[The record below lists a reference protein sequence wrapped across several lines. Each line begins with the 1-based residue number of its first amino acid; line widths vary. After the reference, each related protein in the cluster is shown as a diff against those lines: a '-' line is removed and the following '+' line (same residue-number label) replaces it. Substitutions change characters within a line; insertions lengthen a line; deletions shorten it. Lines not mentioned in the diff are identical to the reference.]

1 MVPIFQH
8 ANRSVFFLDKK
19 GVVAYPHSFQFY
31 RIGALMSTFMAKKDA
46 VDRDWF
52 LVDAQGKVLG
62 RLAREIAHRLRGK
75 HKAEYAP
82 HLDTGDCIIVV
93 NAAKVLTTGR
103 KLDQKKYYRHSGWI
117 GGLKETSLRDMLA
130 KKPEDVIRKAVRG
143 MLPKNR
149 LGRAMLKKLKIYAGE
164 AHPHE
169 AQKPETL
176 DV

>member
-1 MVPIFQH
+1 M
-8 ANRSVFFLDKK
+8 K
-19 GVVAYPHSFQFY
+19 
-31 RIGALMSTFMAKKDA
+31 TFSPTPKDIT
-46 VDRDWF
+46 RNWF
-52 LVDAQGKVLG
+52 VVDASDKILG
-62 RLAREIAHRLRGK
+62 RLATAVAVRLRGK
-75 HKAEYAP
+75 HKAEYCP
-82 HLDTGDCIIVV
+82 HLDTGDCIVVV

-117 GGLKETSLRDMLA
+117 GGLKETTLRDMLA

-149 LGRAMLKKLKIYAGE
+149 LGRAMLKKLKVYAGE

>member
-1 MVPIFQH
+1 M
-8 ANRSVFFLDKK
+8 K
-19 GVVAYPHSFQFY
+19 
-31 RIGALMSTFMAKKDA
+31 TFSPTPKDISHN
-46 VDRDWF
+46 WF
-52 LVDAQGKVLG
+52 VVDASDKILG
-62 RLAREIAHRLRGK
+62 RLASAVAVRLRGK
-75 HKAEYAP
+75 HKVEYAP
-82 HLDTGDCIIVV
+82 HMDTGDFIIVV

-130 KKPEDVIRKAVRG
+130 KKPEEVIRKAVRG

-149 LGRAMLKKLKIYAGE
+149 LGRAMLKKLKVYSGE

>member
-1 MVPIFQH
+1 MKTFS
-8 ANRSVFFLDKK
+8 AK
-19 GVVAYPHSFQFY
+19 PHEV
-31 RIGALMSTFMAKKDA
+31 K
-46 VDRDWF
+46 RDWF
-52 LVDAQGKVLG
+52 VVDGTDKVLG
-62 RLAREIAHRLRGK
+62 RLASEVARRLRGK
-75 HKAEYAP
+75 HKAIYTP
-82 HLDTGDCIIVV
+82 HVDTGDFIVVV

-117 GGLKETSLRDMLA
+117 GGLKETTLRDMLA

-149 LGRAMLKKLKIYAGE
+149 LGRAMLKKLKVYAGE

>member
-1 MVPIFQH
+1 M
-8 ANRSVFFLDKK
+8 K
-19 GVVAYPHSFQFY
+19 
-31 RIGALMSTFMAKKDA
+31 TFSPTPKDITHN
-46 VDRDWF
+46 WF
-52 LVDAQGKVLG
+52 VVDASDKILG
-62 RLAREIAHRLRGK
+62 RLATAVAVRLRGK
-75 HKAEYAP
+75 HKAEFCQ
-82 HLDTGDCIIVV
+82 HLDTGDFIVVV
-93 NAAKVLTTGR
+93 NAAKVKTTGR

>member
-1 MVPIFQH
+1 M
-8 ANRSVFFLDKK
+8 K
-19 GVVAYPHSFQFY
+19 
-31 RIGALMSTFMAKKDA
+31 TFSPTPKDIT
-46 VDRDWF
+46 RNWF
-52 LVDAQGKVLG
+52 VVDASDKILG
-62 RLAREIAHRLRGK
+62 RLATAVAVRLRGK
-75 HKAEYAP
+75 HKAEYCP
-82 HLDTGDCIIVV
+82 HLDTGDYIVVV

-117 GGLKETSLRDMLA
+117 GGLKETTLRDMLA

-149 LGRAMLKKLKIYAGE
+149 LGRAMLKKLKVYAGE

>member
-1 MVPIFQH
+1 M
-8 ANRSVFFLDKK
+8 K
-19 GVVAYPHSFQFY
+19 
-31 RIGALMSTFMAKKDA
+31 TFSPTPKDIT
-46 VDRDWF
+46 RNWF
-52 LVDAQGKVLG
+52 VVDASDKILG
-62 RLAREIAHRLRGK
+62 RLATAVAVRLRGK
-75 HKAEYAP
+75 HKPTFTP
-82 HLDTGDCIIVV
+82 HIDTGDCIVVV

-117 GGLKETSLRDMLA
+117 GGLKETTLRDMLA

-149 LGRAMLKKLKIYAGE
+149 LGRAMLKKLKVYAGE

>member
-1 MVPIFQH
+1 M
-8 ANRSVFFLDKK
+8 K
-19 GVVAYPHSFQFY
+19 
-31 RIGALMSTFMAKKDA
+31 TFSPTPKDIT
-46 VDRDWF
+46 RNWF
-52 LVDAQGKVLG
+52 VVDASDKILG
-62 RLAREIAHRLRGK
+62 RLASAVAVRLRGK
-75 HKAEYAP
+75 HKVEYAP
-82 HLDTGDCIIVV
+82 HLDTGDFIVVV
-93 NAAKVLTTGR
+93 NAAKVRTTGR

-130 KKPEDVIRKAVRG
+130 TKPEDVIRKAVRG